1 MQSKPFQKQDI
12 VAPNHQT
19 LSTCHIMANLKVSC
33 IDRHC
38 CNTLLIKAVIAP
50 VMQSGY
56 EDEDCA
62 AWMSRAPEGLQ
73 LSQASVSRLPSYPCL
88 KGIEAA

>member
-1 MQSKPFQKQDI
+1 MLVKMQSKPFQKQDI
-12 VAPNHQT
+12 VAPNHPT
-19 LSTCHIMANLKVSC
+19 LSTWHIMANLKVSC

-38 CNTLLIKAVIAP
+38 CNALLIKAVIAL

-62 AWMSRAPEGLQ
+62 GLDEQ
-73 LSQASVSRLPSYPCL
+73 GPRGP
-88 KGIEAA
+88 AAQSGLRQSPAF

>member
-1 MQSKPFQKQDI
+1 MLVTMQSKPFQKQDI
-12 VAPNHQT
+12 VAPNHKT
-19 LSTCHIMANLKVSC
+19 LSTCQIMANLKVSC

-38 CNTLLIKAVIAP
+38 RNALLIKAVIVL

-62 AWMSRAPEGLQ
+62 GPDE
-73 LSQASVSRLPSYPCL
+73 
-88 KGIEAA
+88 

>member
-12 VAPNHQT
+12 VASNHQT

-38 CNTLLIKAVIAP
+38 SNTLLIKAVIAP

-56 EDEDCA
+56 EDEN
-62 AWMSRAPEGLQ
+62 STGLD
-73 LSQASVSRLPSYPCL
+73 
-88 KGIEAA
+88 E

>member
-19 LSTCHIMANLKVSC
+19 LSTGHIMANLKVSC
-33 IDRHC
+33 IDWHD

-56 EDEDCA
+56 EDEKSKGLDEYGPRGLA
-62 AWMSRAPEGLQ
+62 AQPGLHQ
-73 LSQASVSRLPSYPCL
+73 SLVFCTWL
-88 KGIEAA
+88 KGIEAP

>member
-19 LSTCHIMANLKVSC
+19 LSTGHIMANLKVSC
-33 IDRHC
+33 IDRHD
-38 CNTLLIKAVIAP
+38 CNMLLIKAVIAP

-56 EDEDCA
+56 EDEKSRG
-62 AWMSRAPEGLQ
+62 WMSTAPEGPQ
-73 LSQASVSRLPSYPCL
+73 LSQASISRLSSYPWL
-88 KGIEAA
+88 KGIEAP